1 MNQPTKPTK
10 LFGIA
15 EGAEMLGL
23 KPATLRDWVW
33 RRRIEFVRVGRCIR
47 FREGALHAV
56 IERGTVPA
64 RRDAQ

>member
-33 RRRIEFVRVGRCIR
+33 RRKIEFVRVGRCIR
-47 FREGALHAV
+47 FREEALRAV

-64 RRDAQ
+64 RKDVQ